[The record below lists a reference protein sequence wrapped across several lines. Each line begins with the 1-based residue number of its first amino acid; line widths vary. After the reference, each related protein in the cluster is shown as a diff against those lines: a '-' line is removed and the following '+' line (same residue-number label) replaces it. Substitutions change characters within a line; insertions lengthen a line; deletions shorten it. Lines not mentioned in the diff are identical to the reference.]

1 MAVTLGV
8 WVKSSPDHGELKCWL
23 VRKSSRIQN
32 MGKLTDLK
40 RGGERRQFETM
51 VKR

>member
-1 MAVTLGV
+1 MAVTLDV
-8 WVKSSPDHGELKCWL
+8 WVKSSPDHGGLKCWL

-40 RGGERRQFETM
+40 RGGKRRQLETR